1 MNLGEIVKNYRDQ
14 HSLTMD
20 EFAERSGLSKG
31 YISMLEKNKNP
42 ANDKNIA
49 PSLNTIKKVADA
61 IKVDFNELI
70 NMLGDNH
77 EISLKSDLSVE
88 ESEEVEIKTIAA
100 HAVGDLNEEQIKKI
114 IEFAKFIKSQ
124 NTD

>member
-1 MNLGEIVKNYRDQ
+1 
-14 HSLTMD
+14 
-20 EFAERSGLSKG
+20 
-31 YISMLEKNKNP
+31 MLEKNKNP